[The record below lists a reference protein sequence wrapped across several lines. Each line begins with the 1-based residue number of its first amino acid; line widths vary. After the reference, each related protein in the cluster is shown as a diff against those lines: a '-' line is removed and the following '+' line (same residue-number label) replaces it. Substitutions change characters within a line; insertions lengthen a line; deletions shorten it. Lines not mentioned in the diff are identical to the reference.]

1 MTLRKCFLAFL
12 TIVLL
17 LSFYASGFAD
27 TAADLTV
34 QCRYCSTDKEERA
47 KVLTDDNYMTYV
59 TLEAD
64 GYIQVDLPDQ
74 AECGGLYIQFRDIP
88 VPYTVQAQRADQG
101 WEVIA
106 APDPTIVNMFVPL
119 LGRFSALRVVVTQQ
133 TLIAELRVFGAGP
146 PPDRVQRWEHM
157 QGKAD
162 LMLVVAHPDDELVF
176 LGGTLPYYCGQLHKK
191 AVVVYMTTGWD
202 RRRNELLDGLWA
214 CGVHDYP
221 VLCEF
226 PDGWSTYKNYAY
238 KIWGG
243 RDFVNQKI
251 TGLIRK
257 YQPDVVVSQDI
268 INGETKHGLHLA
280 VAESTVQ
287 AVQLAADNTY
297 DTESLNTFGLWQVK
311 KLYLHL
317 YRENR
322 IIIPWDTMELSEFG
336 GKTAARVAQ
345 EAFNLHISQQETH
358 HKVYLSGNYDSRK
371 FGLYFSTVGADAASD
386 DFFENISD

>member
-1 MTLRKCFLAFL
+1 MTLRKCVLLFL
-12 TIVLL
+12 TIVPL
-17 LSFYASGFAD
+17 LSLPKAGFAD
-27 TAADLTV
+27 TAPALTA
-34 QCRYCSTDKEERA
+34 QCRFTSTDREKKA
-47 KVLTDDNYMTYV
+47 SVLTDGNYMTYV
-59 TLEAD
+59 TLHTD
-64 GYIQVDLPDQ
+64 GYVQAELPDQ
-74 AECGGLYIQFRDIP
+74 AECGGLYIEFRDLP
-88 VPYTVQAQRADQG
+88 VPYTIQARKADGG

-106 APDPTIVNMFVPL
+106 APDRTIVNMFVPL
-119 LGRFSALRVVVTQQ
+119 SGRFSALRVVVTQQ
-133 TLIAELRVFGAGP
+133 TLIAELRVLGSGT
-146 PPDRVQRWEHM
+146 PPDWVQRWEHL

-191 AVVVYMTTGWD
+191 AVVVYMTTGWA

-214 CGVHDYP
+214 CGVRDYP

-238 KIWGG
+238 KLWGG
-243 RDFVNQKI
+243 CDFVNRII
-251 TGLIRK
+251 TGLIRQ

-287 AVQLAADNTY
+287 AVKLASDPAYDADT
-297 DTESLNTFGLWQVK
+297 LHAFGAWQVQ

-336 GKTAARVAQ
+336 GKTAAKVAQ
-345 EAFNLHISQQETH
+345 EAFNMHISQQETCH
-358 HKVYLSGNYDSRK
+358 RVYLSGNYDSRK
-371 FGLYFSTVGADAASD
+371 FGLYFSMVGYDETSG
-386 DFFENISD
+386 DFFEHIR